1 MLQPWQLIAV
11 AIDEAGDT
19 LITIT
24 RIKNASICTS
34 KFERLNIKRNE
45 IKSNSNEEKNKDD
58 KEMLMI
64 KTEKKKRNEKE
75 EVEETK

>member
-1 MLQPWQLIAV
+1 MPQFAHQSLK
-11 AIDEAGDT
+11 DST
-19 LITIT
+19 L
-24 RIKNASICTS
+24 K
-34 KFERLNIKRNE
+34 ENE
-45 IKSNSNEEKNKDD
+45 IKSNFNEEKNKDD